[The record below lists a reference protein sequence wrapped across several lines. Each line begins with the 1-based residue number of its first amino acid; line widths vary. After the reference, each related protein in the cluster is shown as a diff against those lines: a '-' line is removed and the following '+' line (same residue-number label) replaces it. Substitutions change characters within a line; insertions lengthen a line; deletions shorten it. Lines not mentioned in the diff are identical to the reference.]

1 MVLLARGSAGA
12 YVSQSAY
19 DGSYNDQS
27 GPVWLKLTVNSVTV
41 GGAAQ
46 DQYTAFA
53 SLDGTTW
60 GQIGQVTLAAGALG
74 AAPLACVAA
83 DANGSTFDGSTAAST
98 ATFAHVSLGA
108 VTTTASAATPEVP
121 YNVRAEAFSGSD
133 GRVVWQPL
141 VGADTVT
148 VQRSSD
154 GGATYADV
162 VTVPATDDTFLP
174 TGLLPNTTYLYRLV
188 AANANGA
195 GPASP
200 GVSFT
205 TTAKLLHG
213 TYSPSVGTPGGP
225 DAMAITESSVP
236 TLADSPQQAI
246 LLAGGG
252 STTSSVDGLTYA
264 FGGFA
269 SVAGGYAGD
278 SFGTFVDAAAGST
291 PASVTLNNTAGQL
304 DAPAAQHDGNTPT
317 PTPTPTTTPPC
328 DCPLCCGATS
338 KHPVKYGDGTPVF
351 TIGDLTAGGFTGG
364 WSVIRNYTTQA
375 DLLPD
380 NSFGYG
386 WTNNRQTFLISD
398 GGGDGGANPDVVV
411 VNTAYKQVAFDYAGG
426 GYGQATKVS
435 NDTLSR
441 DAAAGTYAWSNPETG
456 DVSVYY
462 DFGPAT
468 AANLQGKVK
477 YTLDAA
483 GNRVDFAYNG
493 AGQLTTVS
501 QADAAGDAEAFAY
514 TYFAAGPNAGQVSN
528 VRQTLRRA
536 GASSPT
542 LYRQAV
548 YGYYQGTYAGG
559 DAYGNQGDLRSV
571 VLEDGSGHA
580 LATSYYRYYTPADI
594 AAGQPGY
601 VGALKY
607 VLTPTGYAKLAAAVG
622 DPFTATDAQ
631 AAAYADN
638 YFQYDA
644 GERVTE
650 EVAGAAG
657 ASTAGGLGTDTL
669 AYHQNPAYPSTGGA
683 ADYNQWL
690 MRTTEVTPD
699 GTTNVVYTNENE
711 DVLLTITTSGSV
723 TEVTANRY
731 DSFGRLI
738 ATLAPSAMDS
748 SYYAPSNAGTFEA
761 LSDLGIAEG
770 GAFAHA
776 GLVTTTAYY
785 TSTTATAAAA
795 GGAEGFTSA
804 EYVQHGL
811 SGTPVQ
817 QAGYAYLASTD
828 AAGRTTFHAAGTT
841 QYRNADGTGAE
852 TTTAA
857 DTFYSGTNTIYA
869 QAVTAPAV
877 TAAED
882 GPGTAAVVQTVYD
895 TYGHAVWTRD
905 ARGFIGYAGYDIAT
919 GAVVQSIADVNTASL
934 GDLVDDAVPLPSGW
948 ATPAGG
954 GLNLV
959 TAYTVDDLGR
969 TTEEVTPNGNVTY
982 TVYDDPDHAVRVYA
996 GWNALTGTTTGPT
1009 EVYREDWAGG
1019 YAETLT
1025 MSAVPAVS
1033 GAAGSYVPT
1042 GTEAIA
1048 GLQSL
1053 SRSLT
1058 DATGQVV
1065 EVDDYFNLAG
1075 LTYSTV
1081 PYLGTAGTNYYVTT
1095 AAYDAGGRQY
1105 QTTDANGTITQTLY
1119 DGFNNALSRSVGT
1132 SASNLTDVA
1141 DLTYDADNNLITE
1154 TDHPGGGQADR
1165 LTAYAYD
1172 FRDRPILETA
1182 GAGTAAAIVTATAY
1196 DNLDEATETR
1206 TYAGSGFTVSA
1217 DGTPTS
1223 ADAALLRSDVT
1234 TAYDERGQVYQT
1246 SVFGVNPITG
1256 TETGDSQVTSDYHD
1270 LGGDLIAER
1279 AATGLWTKTLYD
1291 GAGRV
1296 TSAYQTD
1303 GSGGTAYAAAAS
1315 VAGDVV
1321 LSQTAYTY
1329 DGDGNTIGTVTA
1341 DRLPGD
1347 APTATGVL
1355 GGSGPAARVSYTSM
1369 FYDPADRPVTSI
1381 DYGTNA
1387 PTAAYTGVLTAGTVT
1402 GGVTVVTDP
1411 SRAGMASAVGD
1422 VLILTAGTGAGL
1434 RATVTGDD
1442 GNGDLTL
1449 SAQLSVTPGLGS
1461 GYALVAPGGLVSQT
1475 NYAPSGWVANTFDA
1489 NDLDTGYNHDGL
1501 GRTTETIADYTG
1513 GTPTDNT
1520 DQTTD
1525 YTYDGVGDVTRMTA
1539 VMPTGTPS
1547 QTTEYVYGVGP
1558 STGSG
1563 IYSND
1568 LPQATQYPDPATGAA
1583 SAGQAE
1589 TYSYDALGEETTYTD
1604 RNGTTHAYAYDA
1616 LGRLTTDAVT
1626 AFGTGVDTSV
1636 AQIGYTYTDQ
1646 GQRAMATSYDG
1657 SGTVVNQTRDSYD
1670 AFGNLAGE
1678 AQAVTGAVAVGT
1690 PTVGYTTD
1698 PTTGRMT
1705 SMTYPNGRTLTY
1717 NYATGLDGNISR
1729 LTSISDGSGTI
1740 QSYGYQGLATP
1751 LAATNGNGV
1760 TQTRT
1765 LDALGRVATNTY
1777 TDASGTTIDGQQ
1789 YTYDPNSNVL
1799 SRRNLVLPG
1808 QSELYTYDGLNR
1820 LTTFARGAL
1829 NGDGTAIS
1837 GAPTGTESWNYDS
1850 VGNWKGNTLNGTTTS
1865 RTNNAQNQVNTV
1877 GTATLAYDA
1886 NGNTLTD
1893 NNGQQYVYDAWNR
1906 VVTVKNAAG
1915 TTIAA
1920 YTYDAQNR
1928 RVTETHGTTITAL
1941 YYSKNWQVI
1950 EEREGGVTTKQYVWS
1965 PFYVDGLVERDDHDP
1980 TTGGTA
1986 LNRRLYAQQ
1995 DANYNTT
2002 SLTDASGTVV
2012 ERYAYDPYGAVTV
2025 LNPDGTVRGDGSA
2038 SASGY
2043 GMVNLYEGM
2052 RFDPVT
2058 GLYYARNRQGYDP
2071 SEGRFIQPDPT
2082 GGAYV
2087 NGADLYQFDLS
2098 SPLVYADPSG
2108 LGAMPLPSTPPAGP
2122 QPVSPLP
2129 EGPYPMPNVNPAP
2142 GAGGAAAGEEA
2153 AVGEGFAADGAFS
2166 GMFVYIV
2173 APAAAVAGYLKLGSS
2188 CYYLGETIGL
2198 GNDASVPSRQ
2208 YLGMPPAP
2216 SGTYYGRDAA
2226 DRYYQSLQQGT
2237 GAVAQNGAGQ
2247 QPGAVPGA
2255 PSQPSTTQPT
2265 VPLPIA
2271 RQKQDGHVPGTAA
2284 NNLRNNQGKPTST
2297 WNPGEDHD
2305 ALTQEAWQKGTCTT
2319 DPKIRTWDAGRPIGT
2334 GMNGGSQSQIRVSK
2348 DGQGRIHGTPYG
2360 PEQ

>member
-1 MVLLARGSAGA
+1 M
-12 YVSQSAY
+12 
-19 DGSYNDQS
+19 
-27 GPVWLKLTVNSVTV
+27 T
-41 GGAAQ
+41 
-46 DQYTAFA
+46 
-53 SLDGTTW
+53 GT
-60 GQIGQVTLAAGALG
+60 
-74 AAPLACVAA
+74 
-83 DANGSTFDGSTAAST
+83 
-98 ATFAHVSLGA
+98 
-108 VTTTASAATPEVP
+108 
-121 YNVRAEAFSGSD
+121 
-133 GRVVWQPL
+133 
-141 VGADTVT
+141 
-148 VQRSSD
+148 
-154 GGATYADV
+154 
-162 VTVPATDDTFLP
+162 
-174 TGLLPNTTYLYRLV
+174 
-188 AANANGA
+188 
-195 GPASP
+195 
-200 GVSFT
+200 
-205 TTAKLLHG
+205 
-213 TYSPSVGTPGGP
+213 
-225 DAMAITESSVP
+225 
-236 TLADSPQQAI
+236 
-246 LLAGGG
+246 
-252 STTSSVDGLTYA
+252 
-264 FGGFA
+264 
-269 SVAGGYAGD
+269 
-278 SFGTFVDAAAGST
+278 T

-351 TIGDLTAGGFTGG
+351 TIGDLTTSGFTGG

-398 GGGDGGANPDVVV
+398 GGGDGGSNPDVVV
-411 VNTAYKQVAFDYAGG
+411 VNTAYKQVAFDYAGGG

-456 DVSVYY
+456 DASVYY

-477 YTLDAA
+477 YTTDAA

-548 YGYYQGTYAGG
+548 YGYYQGTYAGP

-571 VLEDGSGHA
+571 VLEDGAGHA
-580 LATSYYRYYTPADI
+580 LATSYYRYYTPGDL

-601 VGALKY
+601 VGGLKY

-828 AAGRTTFHAAGTT
+828 AAGRTTFHPAATT
-841 QYRNADGTGAE
+841 RYRNADGTGAE

-948 ATPAGG
+948 ATPSGG

-1009 EVYREDWAGG
+1009 EVYRQDWAGG

-1042 GTEAIA
+1042 GAEAIA

-1065 EVDDYFNLAG
+1065 EVDDYFDLVG
-1075 LTYSTV
+1075 VTYSTALR
-1081 PYLGTAGTNYYVTT
+1081 LGTAGTNYYVTT
-1095 AAYDAGGRQY
+1095 VAYDAGGRGY
-1105 QTTDANGTITQTLY
+1105 RTTDADGTINQVTY
-1119 DGFNNALSRSVGT
+1119 DGFGNALSLSVGT
-1132 SASNLTDVA
+1132 SMSNLTDVA
-1141 DLTYDADNNLITE
+1141 DLTYDADNNRLSE
-1154 TDHPGGGQADR
+1154 TDHPGGTAADR

-1182 GAGTAAAIVTATAY
+1182 GSGSAQPTVTATAY
-1196 DNLDEATETR
+1196 DNLDEATEVR
-1206 TYAGSGFTVSA
+1206 TYAGGGFTA
-1217 DGTPTS
+1217 NGDGTPTS

-1270 LGGDLIAER
+1270 LGGDLVAER
-1279 AATGLWTKTLYD
+1279 APTGLWTKTLYD

-1321 LSQTAYTY
+1321 LSQTQYAY
-1329 DGDGNTIGTVTA
+1329 DGDGNVTGTVTA
-1341 DRLPGD
+1341 DRLPAD
-1347 APTATGVL
+1347 APTATGPL
-1355 GGSGPAARVSYTSM
+1355 GGSGPAARVGYMGM
-1369 FYDPADRPVTSI
+1369 FYDPADRPVASI

-1387 PTAAYTGVLTAGTVT
+1387 PAAAYVGTLTAAGVS

-1411 SRAGMASAVGD
+1411 NRAGMASAVGE

-1434 RATVTGDD
+1434 RATVTADD

-1449 SAQLSVTPGLGS
+1449 SADLSVTPGLGS
-1461 GYALVAPGGLVSQT
+1461 GYALVALGGLVSQT

-1489 NDLDTGYNHDGL
+1489 NGLDTGYNHDAL
-1501 GRTTETIADYTG
+1501 GRTTETVADYTG
-1513 GTPTDNT
+1513 GTPTDST
-1520 DQTTD
+1520 DQTT
-1525 YTYDGVGDVTRMTA
+1525 TWAYDGVGNVTGMTA
-1539 VMPTGTPS
+1539 VMPAGQPS
-1547 QTTEYVYGVGP
+1547 QTTQYVYGVGP

-1563 IYSND
+1563 VSDND
-1568 LPQATQYPDPATGAA
+1568 LLQATQYPDPTTGAA
-1583 SAGQAE
+1583 STGQAE
-1589 TYSYDALGEETTYTD
+1589 TYSYDAVGEETTYTD
-1604 RNGTTHAYAYDA
+1604 RNGTTHAYTYDS
-1616 LGRLTTDAVT
+1616 LGRLTTDVVT
-1626 AFGTGVDTSV
+1626 TFGTGVDQSV
-1636 AQIGYTYTDQ
+1636 AKIGYTYTDQ
-1646 GQRAMATSYDG
+1646 GQRATATSYDG
-1657 SGTVVNQTRDSYD
+1657 SGNVVNQTSDSYD
-1670 AFGNLAGE
+1670 PFGNLAGE
-1678 AQAVTGAVAVGT
+1678 AQAVTGAVGGTT

-1705 SMTYPNGRTLTY
+1705 SVTYPNGRTLTY
-1717 NYATGLDGNISR
+1717 NYGSGLDGDISR
-1729 LTSISDGSGTI
+1729 LTSISDGGGTI

-1751 LAATNGNGV
+1751 LTATSGNGV

-1765 LDALGRVATNTY
+1765 LDAFGRVATNTY
-1777 TDASGTTIDGQQ
+1777 TNSSGTTIDGQR
-1789 YTYDPNSNVL
+1789 YTYDQNSNVL

-1808 QSELYTYDGLNR
+1808 QSEVYTYDGLNR
-1820 LTTFARGAL
+1820 LATFSRGTL
-1829 NGDGTAIS
+1829 NSTGTAIS
-1837 GAPTGTESWNYDS
+1837 GAPTGTESWNYNAI
-1850 VGNWKGNTLNGTTTS
+1850 GNWNANTVNGTTTT
-1865 RTNNAQNQVNTV
+1865 RTNNAQNQVTSV
-1877 GTATLAYDA
+1877 GTAALTYDA

-1893 NNGQQYVYDAWNR
+1893 NSGQQYTYDAWNR
-1906 VVTVKNAAG
+1906 LVTVKDPAG
-1915 TTIAA
+1915 ATIAA

-1928 RVTETHGTTITAL
+1928 RVTETHGTTTTAL
-1941 YYSKNWQVI
+1941 YYSQNWQVV

-1980 TTGGTA
+1980 ATGGTS
-1986 LNRRLYAQQ
+1986 LNRRLYAQT
-1995 DANYNTT
+1995 DANFNVT

-2012 ERYAYDPYGAVTV
+2012 ERYVYDPYGAVTV
-2025 LNPDGTVRGDGSA
+2025 DNPDGTTRGNGTAAA
-2038 SASGY
+2038 SNYAWVYLHQGLKLDA
-2043 GMVNLYEGM
+2043 G
-2052 RFDPVT
+2052 T
-2058 GLYYARNRQGYDP
+2058 GLYDDRNRPTYAP
-2071 SEGRFIQPDPT
+2071 SLGRFLQQDPA
-2082 GGAYV
+2082 GYIDGP
-2087 NGADLYQFDLS
+2087 NRYQIENS
-2098 SPLVYADPSG
+2098 SPIAHLDPSG
-2108 LGAMPLPSTPPAGP
+2108 TLWSW
-2122 QPVSPLP
+2122 
-2129 EGPYPMPNVNPAP
+2129 VNSVLDAVYGKPK
-2142 GAGGAAAGEEA
+2142 GAGLNCMQYATVKGNYPSL
-2153 AVGEGFAADGAFS
+2153 V
-2166 GMFVYIV
+2166 V
-2173 APAAAVAGYLKLGSS
+2173 ALKLGIISRKQQSS
-2188 CYYLGETIGL
+2188 WVNDQQAFLKFLYDHPIDANKLLQTQMAAIGGRIACPTQQIDKVDPKKGRFVEAFMYNNL
-2198 GNDASVPSRQ
+2198 VAGGYDFHWIVLNADGKSWSQVPGVGSTPTSAWEWWHSVTKQPVGSWI
-2208 YLGMPPAP
+2208 LPFPAPPAP
-2216 SGTYYGRDAA
+2216 
-2226 DRYYQSLQQGT
+2226 
-2237 GAVAQNGAGQ
+2237 
-2247 QPGAVPGA
+2247 
-2255 PSQPSTTQPT
+2255 
-2265 VPLPIA
+2265 
-2271 RQKQDGHVPGTAA
+2271 
-2284 NNLRNNQGKPTST
+2284 
-2297 WNPGEDHD
+2297 
-2305 ALTQEAWQKGTCTT
+2305 
-2319 DPKIRTWDAGRPIGT
+2319 
-2334 GMNGGSQSQIRVSK
+2334 
-2348 DGQGRIHGTPYG
+2348 
-2360 PEQ
+2360 